1 MSRVKSSD
9 IPHYELLCLFSNK
22 FSETEVEPIRAN
34 VTKLIT
40 DQGGLIT
47 LEEYWGKRKLAYP
60 ITGFRHGYYLL
71 VEFDLEGPK
80 LQELNNRLRLSNEV
94 LRHQIIKKHKKTAAD
109 LAQEANVAARIAAKV
124 KAEADEVEE
133 KKTSKTKDDKRA
145 DLGSLDTELDK
156 IIDATNML

>member
-34 VTKLIT
+34 VIKLIT
-40 DQGGLIT
+40 DQGGAIT

-145 DLGSLDTELDK
+145 DLESLDTELDK